1 MGYSMPGDS
10 NKVLSPVKIIEMRDV
25 VKERNWTDV
34 LYSDYP
40 SKCQEALQPRG
51 SRRWQ
56 VRCVEDRGSVRC
68 AGQRSNRK
76 FRTIG
81 ETEGTCM
88 PCGVAQEEIDEFT
101 TGN

>member
-1 MGYSMPGDS
+1 MNRRCFMGYSMPGDS

-56 VRCVEDRGSVRC
+56 PVASPCQRKVEMSGFSPGRNVRFHGFLQ
-68 AGQRSNRK
+68 G
-76 FRTIG
+76 
-81 ETEGTCM
+81 
-88 PCGVAQEEIDEFT
+88 
-101 TGN
+101 